1 MLSDTETKIKIT
13 NGKVHRRVERHIFNN
28 KLMLYH
34 HAGKIGA
41 LKAPRI
47 TVESAG
53 PNQNN
58 SFCMETE
65 TFGKNSPLPCSP
77 DCRGDSLWRNSPI
90 RSPKDADGLG
100 VFLSNS
106 VFHFLFSIMETHENS
121 RFAKLSLIKKK

>member
-34 HAGKIGA
+34 QAGKIGA

-65 TFGKNSPLPCSP
+65 TCRKNSPLPCSP

-90 RSPKDADGLG
+90 RSPKDADGLS
-100 VFLSNS
+100 LK
-106 VFHFLFSIMETHENS
+106 FHFPFLVCLDHWKAWEIEICQIIFD
-121 RFAKLSLIKKK
+121 